1 MPYKLASLLLS
12 AEQKSNSIAKI
23 SWAEADH
30 GDEANELRFTRVGK
44 IFSLV
49 EINATNAKAKLLLD
63 FFSERPKLN
72 YYGQLEIDKNE
83 YPSPED
89 LEKLLSL
96 ASFGQLLPNMQF
108 DWVDSF
114 KADYSDSMIDLLS
127 RLRDSKQFV
136 GNDNLRIQISNCILR
151 FDSLDEESVR
161 VKCRALVDL
170 KRMGMAYTAFDQFTK
185 EYKLILNEDFKYSF
199 EQFISEV

>member
-1 MPYKLASLLLS
+1 MQKMAPLDVVYK
-12 AEQKSNSIAKI
+12 
-23 SWAEADH
+23 
-30 GDEANELRFTRVGK
+30 
-44 IFSLV
+44 
-49 EINATNAKAKLLLD
+49 
-63 FFSERPKLN
+63 
-72 YYGQLEIDKNE
+72 
-83 YPSPED
+83 ED

-151 FDSLDEESVR
+151 FDSLDEEDRKSV
-161 VKCRALVDL
+161 V
-170 KRMGMAYTAFDQFTK
+170 
-185 EYKLILNEDFKYSF
+185 
-199 EQFISEV
+199 

>member
-1 MPYKLASLLLS
+1 
-12 AEQKSNSIAKI
+12 
-23 SWAEADH
+23 
-30 GDEANELRFTRVGK
+30 
-44 IFSLV
+44 
-49 EINATNAKAKLLLD
+49 
-63 FFSERPKLN
+63 
-72 YYGQLEIDKNE
+72 
-83 YPSPED
+83 
-89 LEKLLSL
+89 
-96 ASFGQLLPNMQF
+96 MQF

-170 KRMGMAYTAFDQFTK
+170 NVW
-185 EYKLILNEDFKYSF
+185 EWHILHLINSPRSKANIE
-199 EQFISEV
+199 

>member
-1 MPYKLASLLLS
+1 MCIRDSGYWYFLNKGHVYNDYTIANQLM
-12 AEQKSNSIAKI
+12 QKMAP
-23 SWAEADH
+23 
-30 GDEANELRFTRVGK
+30 
-44 IFSLV
+44 
-49 EINATNAKAKLLLD
+49 LD
-63 FFSERPKLN
+63 VVHK
-72 YYGQLEIDKNE
+72 
-83 YPSPED
+83 ED